1 MPVRPVHRRACY
13 PPDAMNGAHAMIR
26 TATNAGVEVCF
37 ANPGTSEIHLVAALD
52 EVPGVRSVLAQFE
65 GVATGAAD
73 GYGRMAGKPALTLVH
88 LGPGFANGIANL
100 HNARRG
106 RTPVVNVIGHHPT
119 WHRNYDPPLNTQVE
133 SLAAGVSDWQRTV
146 ASADHISRDMA
157 AAISA
162 SMHHPGQVATLIV
175 PTDCQW
181 SEAYG
186 PIVEPTPPP
195 GARVGQDAVER
206 AREAVVRGKRTMV
219 LLGSSGHTASAQR
232 EAARVQLTTGCR
244 IAAETFSGRMERGPH
259 LPLLPRVP
267 YFPEQAVEFFADVD
281 TVVLAG
287 ALDPVAFFGYEGGVS
302 RLIPESTRVLVL
314 SHPTEDSSH
323 ALAELAA
330 AVDAAGEPPAR
341 EVERPPAPA
350 GPIDARVA
358 AQAVA
363 ATLPEN
369 AIVMDE
375 GITVGAAFYPATM
388 KGPSHTY
395 LQENGGAIGL
405 GLPAALGAAIAC
417 PDRKVL
423 NLEGDGSG
431 LYTIQALWSQVRE
444 GVDVVNLVF
453 ANDAYRILQVEL
465 QRAGVEEFG
474 PQSLNLTEL
483 GGPRVEWLDLARGFG
498 MPAVQVRTGEELT
511 EALAR
516 GFAEPGPCLIEA
528 LVADGFS

>member
-1 MPVRPVHRRACY
+1 
-13 PPDAMNGAHAMIR
+13 MNGAQAMVR
-26 TATNAGVEVCF
+26 TAASAGVEVCF

-52 EVPGVRSVLAQFE
+52 EIPGVRGVLAQFE

-119 WHRNYDPPLNTQVE
+119 WHRNYDPPLNTKVE
-133 SLAAGVSDWQRTV
+133 SLVDGVSDWQRTV

-162 SMHHPGQVATLIV
+162 SQHHPGQIATLIV

-181 SEAYG
+181 NEAYG
-186 PIVEPTPPP
+186 PIVEPAPPL
-195 GARVGQDAVER
+195 GARVAPEAVER
-206 AREAVVRGKRTMV
+206 ARAAVARGERTM
-219 LLGSSGHTASAQR
+219 LMLGSSGHTAAAQR
-232 EAARVQLTTGCR
+232 GAARVQRATGCKLV
-244 IAAETFSGRMERGPH
+244 AETFSGRMERGPH
-259 LPLLPRVP
+259 LPALPRVP
-267 YFPEQAVEFFADVD
+267 YFPEQAVEFLGGID
-281 TVVLAG
+281 TLVLAG

-302 RLIPESTRVLVL
+302 RLTPESVEVVVL
-314 SHPTEDSSH
+314 SHPTEDSGH
-323 ALAELAA
+323 ALSELAEA
-330 AVDAAGEPPAR
+330 TDAKDEPPAR
-341 EVERPPAPA
+341 AVERPPAPS
-350 GPIDARVA
+350 GPIGTRVA
-358 AQAVA
+358 AQAIA

-375 GITVGAAFYPATM
+375 GITAGSAFYPATM
-388 KGPSHTY
+388 NGPAHTY

-405 GLPAALGAAIAC
+405 GLPASLGAAIAC

-423 NLEGDGSG
+423 TLEGDGSG
-431 LYTIQALWSQVRE
+431 LYTVQALWSQVRE

-474 PQSLNLTEL
+474 PQSLNLTEF
-483 GGPRVEWLDLARGFG
+483 GAPRVEWLDLARGFG
-498 MPAVQVRTGEELT
+498 MPATQVRTGEELT
-511 EALAR
+511 TALER

-528 LVADGFS
+528 LVSDSAFQ

>member
-1 MPVRPVHRRACY
+1 
-13 PPDAMNGAHAMIR
+13 MNGAQAMIR
-26 TATNAGVEVCF
+26 TAANAGVEVCF
-37 ANPGTSEIHLVAALD
+37 ANPGTSEIH
-52 EVPGVRSVLAQFE
+52 GVRGVLAQFE

-119 WHRNYDPPLNTQVE
+119 WHRNYDPPLNTKVE
-133 SLAAGVSDWQRTV
+133 SLVEGVSDWQRTV

-162 SMHHPGQVATLIV
+162 SLQHPGQIATLVV

-181 SEAYG
+181 NEAYG
-186 PIVEPTPPP
+186 PIVEPAPPL
-195 GARVGQDAVER
+195 GARVAPEAVER
-206 AREAVVRGKRTMV
+206 ARAAVARGARTM
-219 LLGSSGHTASAQR
+219 LMLGSSGHTAPAQH
-232 EAARVQLTTGCR
+232 EAAKVRIATGCR
-244 IAAETFSGRMERGPH
+244 LAAETFSGRMERGPH
-259 LPLLPRVP
+259 LPLLPRLP
-267 YFPEQAVEFFADVD
+267 YFPEQAVEFFAGVD
-281 TVVLAG
+281 TVVLGG

-302 RLIPESTRVLVL
+302 RLIPEQVEVVIL
-314 SHPTEDSSH
+314 SHPTEDSGH
-323 ALAELAA
+323 ALGELAIA
-330 AVDAAGEPPAR
+330 LDAKDEPPAR
-341 EVERPPAPA
+341 AVERPPTPS
-350 GPIDARVA
+350 GPIGTRVA

-375 GITVGAAFYPATM
+375 GITAGSAFYPATM
-388 KGPSHTY
+388 KGPAHTY

-405 GLPAALGAAIAC
+405 GLPASLGAAIAC

-423 NLEGDGSG
+423 TLEGDGSG
-431 LYTIQALWSQVRE
+431 LYTVQALWSQVRE

-474 PQSLNLTEL
+474 PQSLNLTEF
-483 GGPRVEWLDLARGFG
+483 GKPRVEWLDLARGFG

-511 EALAR
+511 TALER

-528 LVADGFS
+528 LVSDRSF

>member
-1 MPVRPVHRRACY
+1 
-13 PPDAMNGAHAMIR
+13 MNGAQAMLR
-26 TATNAGVEVCF
+26 TAASAGVEVCF

-52 EVPGVRSVLAQFE
+52 EIPGVRGVLAQFE

-100 HNARRG
+100 HNARRA

-119 WHRNYDPPLNTQVE
+119 WHRNYDPPLNTKVE
-133 SLAAGVSDWQRTV
+133 SLVDGVSDWQRTV

-162 SMHHPGQVATLIV
+162 SLQHPGRIATLVV

-181 SEAYG
+181 SEACG
-186 PIVEPTPPP
+186 PIVEPAPPL
-195 GARVGQDAVER
+195 GARVATAAVER
-206 AREAVVRGKRTMV
+206 ARSARTM
-219 LLGSSGHTASAQR
+219 LMLGSSGCTASAQH
-232 EAARVQLTTGCR
+232 EAAKVQAATGCQL
-244 IAAETFSGRMERGPH
+244 AVETFSGRIERGPH
-259 LPLLPRVP
+259 LPLLPRLP
-267 YFPEQAVEFFADVD
+267 YFPEQAVEFFAGFD

-302 RLIPESTRVLVL
+302 RLIPEPVKMVIL
-314 SHPTEDSSH
+314 SHPTEDSAH
-323 ALAELAA
+323 
-330 AVDAAGEPPAR
+330 
-341 EVERPPAPA
+341 
-350 GPIDARVA
+350 RVA
-358 AQAVA
+358 AQAIA

-369 AIVMDE
+369 AIVIDE
-375 GITVGAAFYPATM
+375 GITAGSAFYPATM
-388 KGPSHTY
+388 KGPAHSY

-405 GLPAALGAAIAC
+405 GLPASLGAAIAC

-423 NLEGDGSG
+423 TLEGDGSG
-431 LYTIQALWSQVRE
+431 LYTVQALWSQVRE

-474 PQSLNLTEL
+474 PQSLNLTEF
-483 GGPRVEWLDLARGFG
+483 GEPRVEWLDLARGFG

-511 EALAR
+511 AALER
-516 GFAEPGPCLIEA
+516 GFGEPGPCLIEA
-528 LVADGFS
+528 LVSDRS